1 MCPITKPMPIN
12 PVTAITTFL
21 PIVLCQN
28 RIKPDMGIG

>member
-1 MCPITKPMPIN
+1 MPIV

-28 RIKPDMGIG
+28 RIKPDMGLVMRGA